1 MVVGIAIGHG
11 KSPEDDIDDE
21 EENERDHRLTFEVV
35 KMVFLSAIG
44 GFLFGYDTGIVSGA
58 MVFIRDDFELDDL
71 WQEVIISITI
81 LGAWIFSIL
90 SGSLSDYIGRKK
102 VVIISSVIFTI
113 GSLLMGIAP
122 EKYTLLVG
130 RLIVGAGI
138 GLSSMIIPL

>member
-1 MVVGIAIGHG
+1 MVVGITLNAA
-11 KSPEDDIDDE
+11 KTPE
-21 EENERDHRLTFEVV
+21 EEEEEKEDAGNQRLTFEVI

-58 MVFIRDDFELDDL
+58 MVFIRDDFELNDI

-90 SGSLSDYIGRKK
+90 SGSLSDYIGRKR
-102 VVIISSVIFTI
+102 VVIISSIVFTA

-122 EKYTLLVG
+122 DKYTLLVG